1 MARHLSGSQ
10 LAMWLDGEAPHLDEH
25 VDHCETCAARLSEV
39 EAPEID
45 LRPALLTL
53 LKPPPDLESRISARI
68 AARLQAREEMELLS
82 GLLGVSIE
90 TGRILFDPED

>member
-10 LAMWLDGEAPHLDEH
+10 LAMWLDGEAPHFDDH
-25 VDHCETCAARLSEV
+25 VDQCEKCAARLSEV
-39 EAPEID
+39 DEPQAD

-53 LKPPPDLESRISARI
+53 LKPPPDLESRVSARI
-68 AARLQAREEMELLS
+68 AARLKAREEMALLG

-90 TGRILFDPED
+90 TGRIMFDEND